1 MRRPRSEQK
10 HNVECVFQKCIFF
23 VLMILLLFL
32 FLLFLLILSIPVSFV
47 RSALLRHNALGLK
60 GGAARVPMFQTGHG
74 LPTKRPIPGVA
85 HVVAVASGKG
95 GVGKS
100 TCAGGCSR
108 SRFLFFSFC
117 ACEESESMLC
127 VVGFTLLL
135 DCLSLAVDLWAV
147 AAELLCAAG
156 FQLSCNRSA
165 AATMVTMAA

>member
-1 MRRPRSEQK
+1 MY
-10 HNVECVFQKCIFF
+10 F

-32 FLLFLLILSIPVSFV
+32 FLLFLLILSNQFAVSFV

-108 SRFLFFSFC
+108 SRFLLLLFSFC

-135 DCLSLAVDLWAV
+135 DCLSLAVDLCAV
-147 AAELLCAAG
+147 AAELLRAAG